1 MGQEEDLELYR
12 SRLLES
18 LSSRRCSVRGSSD
31 PIQVYVN
38 ERRVGELEGAGIG
51 AMLQVQCLDHI
62 ETVQLRTEE
71 GTLLGGLA
79 APEYGFRMHR
89 VRLSGDTVELCVHNT
104 AQGGTFSAQLSPA
117 PTFWSR
123 VRKSIV
129 DVADRLAAH
138 RPDAALAS
146 GMRTVAFTQALLAI
160 AVVGLVADRMTTWM
174 APEPTSSPVALSE
187 VRPVSQIV
195 ETARLEQQLDEVAR
209 KQEQLGDALGDAL
222 GAQQKGMAQLQQ
234 AVARLSSTQESVE
247 TSVQTVRQ
255 ELEKQQALVA
265 SREVERAVH
274 QLSNKAQM
282 RHGQIETAI
291 HSLTVD
297 NDRMSKE
304 IAGLEQ
310 YNQDLKNKLLAV
322 GLNAS
327 KGVDSN
333 ADKQARQAELMQ
345 PAQQP
350 QVAQGEQ
357 TGQAQPFLFWVTF
370 SDGTSQER
378 IDQWVH
384 EMKGHKG
391 ALNEGW
397 QEVQIVPP
405 AVPPDRFIEQIKED
419 KIIKAARIGQ

>member
-1 MGQEEDLELYR
+1 MGQVEDLERYR

-18 LSSRRCSVRGSSD
+18 LKDRSSRSLRTSSD

-51 AMLQVQCLDHI
+51 AILHVQCLDHI
-62 ETVQLRTEE
+62 ETVQLRTED

-79 APEYGFRMHR
+79 APEYGFRRAR
-89 VRLSGDTVELCVHNT
+89 VRLFDDTVELSVHNM
-104 AQGGTFSAQLSPA
+104 AQGGALSALFMPA
-117 PTFWSR
+117 SSFWSR
-123 VRKSIV
+123 AWRSLAEAAERL
-129 DVADRLAAH
+129 VAS
-138 RPDAALAS
+138 RPDTAITH
-146 GMRTVAFTQALLAI
+146 GIRTVAFTQALLAI
-160 AVVGLVADRMTTWM
+160 AVVGLVADRMTTWV
-174 APEPTSSPVALSE
+174 APDPIPSPVVESEAL
-187 VRPVSQIV
+187 PASQTV
-195 ETARLEQQLDEVAR
+195 QTAKLEQQLDEVAR
-209 KQEQLGDALGDAL
+209 MQEKLGEALGS
-222 GAQQKGMAQLQQ
+222 QQKGMTHLQQ
-234 AVARLSSTQESVE
+234 AMAKLSSTQESVE

-274 QLSNKAQM
+274 QPSNRASL

-291 HSLTVD
+291 HSLTAD

-310 YNQDLKNKLLAV
+310 YNQDLKNKLLAA
-322 GLNAS
+322 GLSPS
-327 KGVDSN
+327 KSVDSQE
-333 ADKQARQAELMQ
+333 DRLLARPAAVMQ
-345 PAQQP
+345 PAQQS
-350 QVAQGEQ
+350 QVAQGSQSGQ
-357 TGQAQPFLFWVTF
+357 TQPFLFWVTF

-397 QEVQIVPP
+397 QEVEIVPP
-405 AVPPDRFIEQIKED
+405 AVPPDRFLEQIKED
-419 KIIKAARIGQ
+419 KIIKAARMGQ